1 MVNWTPEATTRPS
14 IGVVMVVSIAEGAG
28 LELRS

>member
-14 IGVVMVVSIAEGAG
+14 IGVVMVVSTGVGAG
-28 LELRS
+28 TVLRS